1 MNQKYYALEK
11 VERKAELY
19 IFGSIT
25 RYPWYEKDR
34 DSYGIVK
41 QLQDLDVD
49 EIDVYINSTGGSVS
63 EGLAIYNT
71 LKNHKAK
78 IRTYNSGFAC
88 SAATVPFMAGDE
100 RIVFNSSLFM
110 IHNAW
115 TYASGNA
122 ADFRKQ
128 AEELEI
134 ITQASVKAYM
144 ERVNISEE
152 EVKVMMD
159 NETWLS
165 AEQAVEY
172 GFATGIYEEKVEG
185 ANQSSMPVIKQ
196 KLLNQDADGIAPVQ
210 NMGISFLSAGEI
222 AQEVYSFIKDV
233 LEAEKNIGTDKKTE
247 INAGGQWAAF
257 FGGE

>member
-1 MNQKYYALEK
+1 MAQKYYALEK

-25 RYPWYEKDR
+25 AYPYKEKDR

-41 QLQDLDVD
+41 QIQDLDVD

-63 EGLAIYNT
+63 EGLAIYNV

-78 IRTYNSGFAC
+78 IRTFNSGFAC

-100 RIVFNSSLFM
+100 RIVFNSSLLM

-128 AEELEI
+128 AEDLDI

-144 ERVNISEE
+144 EKVSISEE
-152 EVKVMMD
+152 EVKALMD

-165 AEQAVEY
+165 AERAVEY
-172 GFATGIYEEKVEG
+172 GFATKIYEEKVEG
-185 ANQSSMPVIKQ
+185 ANQSSMPMIKQ
-196 KLLNQDADGIAPVQ
+196 KLLNQGEIAPVQ
-210 NMGISFLSAGEI
+210 QPEFKFPSASEI
-222 AQEVYSFIKDV
+222 AQEVYGYIKDTIK
-233 LEAEKNIGTDKKTE
+233 EPNTNQGRKDECS
-247 INAGGQWAAF
+247 QWAAF
-257 FGGE
+257 FGGKE

>member
-1 MNQKYYALEK
+1 MEQKYYALEK

-25 RYPWYEKDR
+25 AYPWREKDR

-63 EGLAIYNT
+63 EGLAIYNV

-78 IRTYNSGFAC
+78 VRTFNSGFAC

-128 AEELEI
+128 ADDLDV

-152 EVKVMMD
+152 EVKTMMD

-172 GFATGIYEEKVEG
+172 GFATKIYEEKVEG
-185 ANQSSMPVIKQ
+185 ANQSSMPMIKQ
-196 KLLNQDADGIAPVQ
+196 KLLHQNTGGIAPVQ
-210 NMGISFLSAGEI
+210 HPEIKFPSASEI
-222 AQEVYSFIKDV
+222 AQEVYGLIKDTIK
-233 LEAEKNIGTDKKTE
+233 EKQTNQKKDE
-247 INAGGQWAAF
+247 CSQWAVF
-257 FGGE
+257 FGGKE

>member
-1 MNQKYYALEK
+1 MNQKYYALEQ

-25 RYPWYEKDR
+25 AYPWREKDK
-34 DSYGIVK
+34 DAYGIVK
-41 QLQDLDVD
+41 RLQDLDVD

-63 EGLAIYNT
+63 EGLAIYNV

-78 IRTYNSGFAC
+78 IRTYNSGFVC

-115 TYASGNA
+115 TYASGDA
-122 ADFRKQ
+122 VKFRKQ
-128 AEELEI
+128 ADDLDI

-144 ERVNISEE
+144 ERVNISEDE
-152 EVKVMMD
+152 IKAMMD
-159 NETWLS
+159 KETWLT

-172 GFATGIYEEKVEG
+172 GFATKVYEEKMDG
-185 ANQSSMPVIKQ
+185 ANQSSMSMIRE
-196 KLLNQDADGIAPVQ
+196 KLLDQGKGIAPVQ
-210 NMGISFLSAGEI
+210 LVQADIPSAKEI
-222 AQEVYSFIKDV
+222 AQEVFELLGDS
-233 LEAEKNIGTDKKTE
+233 LETNKKHE
-247 INAGGQWAAF
+247 VDAGGQWAAF
-257 FGGE
+257 FGG